1 LEFHRRPLTDSNT
14 ARHAHMAAWPH
25 FLIQGPGLGPRDQSM
40 YNWRSRVRHHISS
53 LSVICRT
60 PYTPWIFTAGHQP
73 TRILRGT
80 PRPRIC
86 RKSAICR
93 FPFPSLC
100 SFFVLLRCCH
110 VLSLQGSPALE
121 SLIYSYIHLGS
132 ARDNMCLVFIVTLTA
147 SGTTALGVPPSPT
160 RGKAVEPRQ
169 AAIYFAAGVGW
180 AP

>member
-1 LEFHRRPLTDSNT
+1 
-14 ARHAHMAAWPH
+14 MAAWANL
-25 FLIQGPGLGPRDQSM
+25 LIQGPNLGPRDPSM
-40 YNWRSRVRHHISS
+40 YIWRSRVRHHISS

-121 SLIYSYIHLGS
+121 SLIYLYIHLGS
-132 ARDNMCLVFIVTLTA
+132 ARDNLYCHIDCFR
-147 SGTTALGVPPSPT
+147 SHSNALIGGVQRLR
-160 RGKAVEPRQ
+160 RGKNRKTQ
-169 AAIYFAAGVGW
+169 AGGQLLLA
-180 AP
+180 